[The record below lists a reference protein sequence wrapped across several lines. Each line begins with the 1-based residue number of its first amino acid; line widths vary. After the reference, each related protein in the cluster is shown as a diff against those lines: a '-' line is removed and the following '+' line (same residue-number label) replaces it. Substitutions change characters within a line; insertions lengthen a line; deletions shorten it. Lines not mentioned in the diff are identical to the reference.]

1 MSLIDNITP
10 KNILELVPYQS
21 AKRELFNTEVASQ
34 SLWLNANESPFQFGK
49 EGEND
54 SNLNRYPDFQSD
66 ALIDGYAAY
75 AGVNSN
81 QVLATRG
88 ADEGIELLVRTFCT
102 PGQDSIVIN
111 PPTYGMYKIC
121 ATTFNVATI
130 SIPTLSTALT
140 DEFQLDVKTVTAQQA
155 NSVKLVFICSPNN
168 PTGGLI
174 ARQNVIE
181 VLEAYKNSAL
191 VVLDEAYIEFSS
203 DATVTDLL
211 DQYPNLVVLRTL
223 SKAFALAGIRCGF
236 TIAQPEVIDML
247 KKVIAPYPIPAPVE
261 AIALQALNTKGLAKM
276 RQQVQQINQQK
287 VDFVEQLQG
296 FDFIK
301 RIQASDTNFVLLQV
315 DDKQTVL
322 DAMQKQDIYIRDQS
336 SQPGLTN
343 NIRITIGSNDQ
354 MSAVVS
360 VLKEIALKGQ
370 K

>member
-10 KNILELVPYQS
+10 LNIRELVPYQS
-21 AKRELFNTEVASQ
+21 AKRELFNTEVSSQ
-34 SLWLNANESPFQFGK
+34 SLWLNANESPYC
-49 EGEND
+49 ENE

-66 ALIDGYAAY
+66 TLIDGYAAY

-130 SIPTLSTALT
+130 SVRLT
-140 DEFQLDVKTVTAQQA
+140 DEYQLDVTTLTAQQA

-168 PTGGLI
+168 PTGGLM
-174 ARQNVIE
+174 ARQNVVE
-181 VLEAYKNSAL
+181 VLEAYKDSAL
-191 VVLDEAYIEFSS
+191 VVLDEAYIEFSC

-211 DQYPNLVVLRTL
+211 DEYPNLVVLRTL

-236 TIAQPEVIDML
+236 TIAQPQVIDML
-247 KKVIAPYPIPAPVE
+247 KKVIAPYPIAAPVE
-261 AIALQALNTKGLAKM
+261 AIALRALSTKGLTKM
-276 RQQVQQINQQK
+276 RQQVQQLNQQK
-287 VDFVEQLQG
+287 LDFIEQLQG

-322 DAMQKQDIYIRDQS
+322 DAMQQQDIYIRDQS
-336 SQPGLTN
+336 SQTGLGN
-343 NIRITIGSNDQ
+343 NIRITIGSDDQ
-354 MSAVVS
+354 MQAVRS
-360 VLKEIALKGQ
+360 VLKQIALKGLN
-370 K
+370 